1 MVLSDDESGGDDAQ
15 REWQGLATL
24 VREATRREA
33 TEENEPDLVRAQRRA
48 RFVAACAAQAR
59 GGRRPATPL
68 ARALRRLGRPWRSAR
83 WAWGTATA
91 FVVGAALLVIFGRL
105 AVAPVLSYRVTG
117 AQADGG
123 YLQLTETAA
132 PADVS
137 FSDGSHIQAQP
148 ATRMRIAGVGA
159 RGAHLVLERGRLDVD
174 VNHRPRAGWT
184 IEAGP
189 YAVAVTGTAFSVRWE
204 NEELSVVMARGSVMV
219 RGPSAPAGV
228 AVLGG
233 QQLRA
238 RPRDHLLSV
247 VDRTAVPPVVKTPT
261 TASPS
266 VEADIDG
273 PAPASAEPEGPASRS
288 PRGGDG
294 RAWPRR
300 IAAGEYALVLREA
313 EDRGL
318 NAVLAGVSVTDLA
331 ALADAA
337 RYLHRSDVARRAL
350 LVERSRFPRS
360 QEARAAAFLL
370 ARIIEEDGD
379 PTAAVD
385 GYGRY
390 LNESPRGPFAQ
401 EALGRQVALL
411 WKRGERATALPLART
426 YLRRFPRGPYAPI
439 ARDIADGP

>member
-1 MVLSDDESGGDDAQ
+1 MVLSDEESGGGGDAQ
-15 REWQGLATL
+15 REWQGLATV
-24 VREATRREA
+24 VREAIKDD
-33 TEENEPDLVRAQRRA
+33 EPDLVRAQRRA

-59 GGRRPATPL
+59 GDRRPATPQ
-68 ARALRRLGRPWRSAR
+68 ARVLSRFGRPW
-83 WAWGTATA
+83 WAWGMATA
-91 FVVGAALLVIFGRL
+91 FVVGAALLVVFGRFG
-105 AVAPVLSYRVTG
+105 VVPTLSYRVTG
-117 AQADGG
+117 AEANGG
-123 YLQLTETAA
+123 YLQLTAAA

-137 FSDGSHIQAQP
+137 FSDGSHIHAQP

-204 NEELSVVMARGSVMV
+204 NDELSVVMARGSVMV
-219 RGPSAPAGV
+219 RGPSAPVGV
-228 AVLGG
+228 AVRGG
-233 QQLRA
+233 QQLTA

-247 VDRTAVPPVVKTPT
+247 VDRTTAPPVVKTST

-266 VEADIDG
+266 VETDVDG
-273 PAPASAEPEGPASRS
+273 PGPASAAPEEPASLS
-288 PRGGDG
+288 PRVGNG

-300 IAAGEYALVLREA
+300 IAAGEYAQVLREA

-318 NAVLAGVSVTDLA
+318 NAVLAGVSVADIA

-337 RYLHRSDVARRAL
+337 RYLHRTDIARRAL

-379 PTAAVD
+379 QTAAVD

-411 WKRGERATALPLART
+411 WKRGERTTALPLAQT

-439 ARDIADGP
+439 GHDIVDGP